1 MVSIYI
7 PSLRASKRSKEDLT
21 GNSQSFPMLLL
32 PCHVQLQLER
42 RWLEVIQRLEMIMS
56 VNNHIQRENN
66 LQ

>member
-1 MVSIYI
+1 
-7 PSLRASKRSKEDLT
+7 
-21 GNSQSFPMLLL
+21 MLLL

-42 RWLEVIQRLEMIMS
+42 RWLEVIQRLEMVMS